1 MPSTTSKR
9 RRRRSASR
17 PGLLDGV
24 AHLVDAG
31 TADDPGNLLVYVAD
45 AGGGEVDLGLQPVP
59 IELHPSDAL
68 LGLVADPSWSI
79 VGVRA
84 SGTLHHLDG
93 GGPSE
98 RTRTTYLVD
107 RRGHDAAVVRRGDE
121 VLSLPGPAE
130 GTLPDLCRR
139 VLGLPTPPPPPTT
152 RPLWT
157 AMWLDR
163 VIDAWGDPAR
173 RSGLSGSWTEVAL
186 LHPATTRASGD
197 DVLALDDP
205 LRLAALAADHAAA
218 FPWDR
223 LRLEPETAPLPGS
236 DLSADVARWMD
247 DGCFARWALGAFP
260 PPAALARDLI
270 GLLEPGVIDSLVQVV
285 AANLED
291 DGAP

>member
-1 MPSTTSKR
+1 VPSTTSKR
-9 RRRRSASR
+9 RRRRSAAR
-17 PGLLDGV
+17 PDLLDAV
-24 AHLVDAG
+24 AHLIDAS
-31 TADDPGNLLVYVAD
+31 TADEPDHLLVHVAD
-45 AGGGEVDLGLQPVP
+45 AGGGELDLGVKPVP
-59 IELHPSDAL
+59 VDLHPSGAL
-68 LGLVADPSWSI
+68 LGLVADPSWTI

-93 GGPSE
+93 SGPSE

-107 RRGHDAAVVRRGDE
+107 RHGRDAAVVRRGDD
-121 VLSLPGPAE
+121 VVSLPGPAE

-163 VIDAWGDPAR
+163 VVDAWGDPAR
-173 RSGLSGSWTEVAL
+173 RSGLSGTWTEVAL
-186 LHPATTRASGD
+186 LHPAAATASAD

-218 FPWDR
+218 FPWHR
-223 LRLEPETAPLPGS
+223 LRFEPRAAPLPGS
-236 DLSADVARWMD
+236 ELTADEARWMD

-260 PPAALARDLI
+260 PPAALARDLT
-270 GLLEPGVIDSLVQVV
+270 GLLEPSVLASLVRVV
-285 AANLED
+285 AAGLED
-291 DGAP
+291 VEAP